1 MKKVLLI
8 ASYDSF
14 LNSGYAVAKEIKDAQ
29 IDIYIHKSRENI
41 LSNRQLLESGIDKD
55 QAIFFHIDDYFIM
68 QISHQTV
75 GSAIGHFPKLA
86 AGESNPHV
94 ANHEAM
100 NHSAQMLE
108 KMAFVKN
115 GGNRNDIPEP
125 LRPKT
130 GDIRKYIRYNSNK
143 TSRLY
148 YRRYAQSFSL

>member
-1 MKKVLLI
+1 
-8 ASYDSF
+8 
-14 LNSGYAVAKEIKDAQ
+14 
-29 IDIYIHKSRENI
+29 
-41 LSNRQLLESGIDKD
+41 
-55 QAIFFHIDDYFIM
+55 
-68 QISHQTV
+68 
-75 GSAIGHFPKLA
+75 
-86 AGESNPHV
+86 
-94 ANHEAM
+94 M